1 MSEIFISYKRD
12 DEARIARLVRALE
25 STALS
30 VWWDRSLPGG
40 ENWRRQVENALD
52 AAKCVIV
59 VWTHNSV
66 GPAGD
71 FVRDEASQAKRRGVL
86 VPVLM
91 DKVDPPLG
99 FGEIQAIDLTHWN
112 GSSRDP
118 FFQDLSAAVTA
129 KLEGRAIPQAKGP
142 RKRLTRRLAYSS
154 FASGVVFSA
163 LAFGLNL
170 FRAQNRICGIPL
182 LQPHISDVCGALGL
196 GDRPIKRERIAWADR
211 ELGSCAPLRTYI
223 ERFPNGTYRGEAA
236 SLLAARR
243 VTQTEVWTATTRLLE
258 LFEPQG
264 DIRSTNKPGA
274 QAIALA
280 HAQALA
286 ERECRG
292 FAATTSFRFRSA
304 TAAAEEWNCSS
315 VDKQVTCSFAGK
327 AVCELEERLIQ
338 EIETCGK

>member
-12 DEARIARLVRALE
+12 DEARVARLVRALE

-30 VWWDRSLPGG
+30 VWWDRNLPGG
-40 ENWRRQVENALD
+40 ENWRRQIENALD

-59 VWTHNSV
+59 VWTRNSV
-66 GPAGD
+66 GPAAD

-86 VPVLM
+86 VPVLL

-118 FFQDLSAAVTA
+118 FFRDLVAAVTA
-129 KLEGRAIPQAKGP
+129 RLEGRAIPAAKGP
-142 RKRLTRRLAYSS
+142 RKRLVRRLTYSS
-154 FASGVVFSA
+154 FASGVVFSG
-163 LAFGLNL
+163 LAFALNL
-170 FRAQNRICGIPL
+170 FRAQDRVCGIPP
-182 LQPHISDVCGALGL
+182 LQPHISDICGALGL
-196 GDRPIKRERIAWADR
+196 GDRPTKRERIAWADR
-211 ELGSCAPLRTYI
+211 EPGSCAALRTFI
-223 ERFPNGTYRGEAA
+223 ERFPNGTYRVEAA
-236 SLLAARR
+236 SLLAARSL
-243 VTQTEVWTATTRLLE
+243 TQTEVWTATRRRLE
-258 LFEPQG
+258 LFEPQE
-264 DIRSTNKPGA
+264 DIPSTNKTGA

-292 FAATTSFRFRSA
+292 FAATTFFRFRSA
-304 TAAAEEWNCSS
+304 SAAPEEWNCSS
-315 VDKQVTCSFAGK
+315 VDKQVTCGFGGK

-338 EIETCGK
+338 ENETCGR